1 MSLTRTAAGAAAM
14 AFGSLLLAA
23 PAAAHPHVYV
33 TVETTVL
40 YDKDKLTGLRQ
51 RWYFDEFYT
60 TMAID
65 GLDTNGDGVYDRKEL
80 AELAKVNVEGLAEMG
95 YFTSARAAGAT
106 LAFEAPKDYFIEH
119 VAVSAPPGPARAMEA
134 LPGAPA
140 AAPGKPAAS
149 EPKVEAKVLALEFT
163 LPLKQPLPARTELL
177 EYMVAD
183 PQFWIWFD
191 LDPAKGAALG
201 PGAPAACKVEV
212 GLPKQDAA
220 ELQKLGEAFFAQG
233 GQAGVGMAKT
243 VSVTCPK
250 P

>member
-1 MSLTRTAAGAAAM
+1 MLCGLAGVAI
-14 AFGSLLLAA
+14 GSVWLAV

-40 YDKDKLTGLRQ
+40 YDKDTITGLRL

-80 AELAKVNVEGLAEMG
+80 AELAKVNVEGLGEMG
-95 YFTSARAAGAT
+95 YFTSARADGAA
-106 LAFEAPKDYFIEH
+106 LAFDKPTDYFIEH
-119 VAVSAPPGPARAMEA
+119 VAMVAPPGPARAMEA

-140 AAPGKPAAS
+140 APASKAETS
-149 EPKVEAKVLALEFT
+149 DTKVLALEFT
-163 LPLKQPLPARTELL
+163 LPLKQALPARMNLL
-177 EYMVAD
+177 EYTVAD

-191 LDPAKGAALG
+191 LDPAKGASLG
-201 PGAPAACKVEV
+201 AGAPAGCKFEI

-220 ELQKLGEAFFAQG
+220 ELQKLGEAFYAQG
-233 GQAGVGMAKT
+233 GQAGVGVAKT